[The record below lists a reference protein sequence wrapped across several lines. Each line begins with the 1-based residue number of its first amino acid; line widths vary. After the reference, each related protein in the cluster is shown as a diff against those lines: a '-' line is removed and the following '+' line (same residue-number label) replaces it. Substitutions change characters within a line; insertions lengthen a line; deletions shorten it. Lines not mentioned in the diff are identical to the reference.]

1 MSYPHTH
8 SNSYQ
13 NQGFVMC
20 DDKSSFYKLKT
31 IVIAMAISV
40 HNGANPL
47 YIAKPDLRKLDIIY
61 SINVRH
67 ANASKLLST
76 EMKISAKKISRT
88 CRFIA
93 CRCQIFTLCDPHG

>member
-1 MSYPHTH
+1 
-8 SNSYQ
+8 
-13 NQGFVMC
+13 
-20 DDKSSFYKLKT
+20 
-31 IVIAMAISV
+31 MAISV

-47 YIAKPDLRKLDIIY
+47 YIAKPNLRKLDIIY